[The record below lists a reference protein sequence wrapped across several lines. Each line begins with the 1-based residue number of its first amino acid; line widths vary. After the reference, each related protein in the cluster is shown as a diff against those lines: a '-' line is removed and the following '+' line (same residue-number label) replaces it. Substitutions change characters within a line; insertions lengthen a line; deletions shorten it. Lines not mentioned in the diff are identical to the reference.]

1 MLAMNYM
8 YVINTALRVCVHELI
23 VWLAVFFIL
32 WMASL
37 SSAHFLVCHDAVL
50 PFILNNLSMACVLYI
65 RCSYLATY
73 QWLVCYI
80 LDVSIDLICTLL
92 LAGLS
97 RRSLLNWSNDR
108 TKCSI
113 NLASSSSLFRIVG
126 HLMSQIFCRNIT
138 CQFCTGLCR
147 CLATQ

>member
-50 PFILNNLSMACVLYI
+50 PFILRNLSMACVLYI

-80 LDVSIDLICTLL
+80 LDVSIDLICTVL

-108 TKCSI
+108 RNAALTWQAVRLYSELLVILCHKYFVAI
-113 NLASSSSLFRIVG
+113 LHASFARVSVV
-126 HLMSQIFCRNIT
+126 
-138 CQFCTGLCR
+138 
-147 CLATQ
+147 A